1 VQEVCAYG
9 VPDERWGETV
19 KVAVV
24 RAPGAEVTGSEI
36 VERCRERLA
45 GFKCPRY
52 VAFLDAADIPRS
64 TTGKLQRHVLAAR
77 GADPSERVR

>member
-1 VQEVCAYG
+1 
-9 VPDERWGETV
+9 V
-19 KVAVV
+19 KVAIV
-24 RAPGAEVTGSEI
+24 RAPRSGGHGADVTAADI
-36 VERCRERLA
+36 VARCRERLA

-77 GADPSERVR
+77 GADPSERIR